1 MISRHTGERLE
12 YIEQIKQS
20 IGDILTTP
28 IGSRV
33 MRREY
38 GSILPE
44 LIDRPID
51 DVLILQ
57 CYSAIYSALYQWE
70 DRIII
75 DNIGIEQ
82 VAHGR
87 LQIML
92 DAALAQTGEQMSL
105 NVDISL
111 GGAL

>member
-1 MISRHTGERLE
+1 MISKDNGKVIS
-12 YIEQIKQS
+12 YINQIRQS

-38 GSILPE
+38 GSLLPE

-57 CYSAIYSALYQWE
+57 CYSAIYSAILRWENRVIIESISIGQIDQGVLEVQLY
-70 DRIII
+70 
-75 DNIGIEQ
+75 
-82 VAHGR
+82 AHFN
-87 LQIML
+87 
-92 DAALAQTGEQMSL
+92 E
-105 NVDISL
+105 L
-111 GGAL
+111 GGDGVLDVSLRF

>member
-1 MISRHTGERLE
+1 MISRDNGTQLD

-82 VAHGR
+82 VMHGR
-87 LQIML
+87 LHIVL
-92 DAALAQTGEQMSL
+92 DVALTQTGRQSQLE
-105 NVDISL
+105 VDISMR
-111 GGAL
+111 G